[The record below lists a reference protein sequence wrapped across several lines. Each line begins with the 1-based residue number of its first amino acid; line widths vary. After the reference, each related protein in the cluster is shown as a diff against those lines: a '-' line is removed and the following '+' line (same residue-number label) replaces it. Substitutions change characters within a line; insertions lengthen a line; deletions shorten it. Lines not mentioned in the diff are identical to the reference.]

1 MGIANILLIVF
12 VIALAVLSLWWA
24 FNTIRQ
30 IQLQKEFAALT
41 LTSVAKL
48 WKKTQYVPEDARDRE
63 SLYLY
68 RDFLAKFDED
78 TKAQLPLM
86 VKDGNVRCLT
96 RREYDRATHQRDK
109 GPISWLVLVAT
120 VVYAIC
126 AVAFNL
132 NNLLFGIGL
141 AAIMPVWVMVLAVFV
156 YRFNKDK
163 NNYREQLFKTLQDN
177 CADFL
182 RLTKPYIVVDA
193 YPQKFGKDAKPR
205 YVALGDITDAQIKDV
220 KNFIIR
226 QKQAETEIITRSIDN
241 QREIEQLQRPT
252 PAPTVAEPTAPAV
265 TPTVKDTPTVTA
277 APTAAPTAPV
287 ANTPQLSRAE
297 KAAALNKLL
306 ADGIAAES
314 QDHVNPYLPK
324 ALSRQEKFDILT
336 KLVHDGVTAEAQ
348 RSAKLTAAANAPLE
362 EIKDLPPLPAVGA
375 DIPEPDA
382 DDFSLDSIGLAL
394 DAELAKRRK
403 RA

>member
-1 MGIANILLIVF
+1 MGTANILLIVF
-12 VIALAVLSLWWA
+12 VIALAVLALWWA

-68 RDFLAKFDED
+68 RDFLAKFED
-78 TKAQLPLM
+78 DQKAQFPLM
-86 VKDGNVRCLT
+86 VKDGNVRCMT
-96 RREYDRATHQRDK
+96 RREYDRACHQRDK
-109 GPISWLVLVAT
+109 RSVSLLVLLAT
-120 VVYAIC
+120 VVYAVC

-132 NNLLFGIGL
+132 QNLLFGIGM
-141 AAIMPVWVMVLAVFV
+141 AAIMPVWLVVLAVFV
-156 YRFNKDK
+156 NRFNKDK

-205 YVALGDITDAQIKDV
+205 YVALGELGDAQIEDT

-241 QREIEQLQRPT
+241 QREIEQLRNPT
-252 PAPTVAEPTAPAV
+252 PAEPTTPDVAPTAPAEPV
-265 TPTVKDTPTVTA
+265 ATVTEPDPA
-277 APTAAPTAPV
+277 TY
-287 ANTPQLSRAE
+287 TPQLSREE
-297 KAAALNKLL
+297 KAAALTKLL
-306 ADGIAAES
+306 NDGIAAES
-314 QDHVNPYLPK
+314 REQVNPYLPQP
-324 ALSRQEKFDILT
+324 LSREEKFAILT
-336 KLVHDGVTAEAQ
+336 KLVHDGVVAEQ
-348 RSAKLTAAANAPLE
+348 EHNAKMTAAANAPLE
-362 EIKDLPPLPAVGA
+362 EIKDLPPLTVGA
-375 DIPEPDA
+375 DVPEPDA

>member
-1 MGIANILLIVF
+1 MGTANIVLIVF
-12 VIALAVLSLWWA
+12 VIALAVLALWWA

-30 IQLQKEFAALT
+30 IQLQKEFAAVT

-78 TKAQLPLM
+78 AKAQMPLM
-86 VKDGNVRCLT
+86 VKDGNVRCMT
-96 RREYDRATHQRDK
+96 RREYDRACHQRDK
-109 GPISWLVLVAT
+109 SPISWLVLAAT

-132 NNLLFGIGL
+132 DNLLFGIGL
-141 AAIMPVWVMVLAVFV
+141 AAIMPVWVVVLAVFV
-156 YRFNKDK
+156 NRFNQDK
-163 NNYREQLFKTLQDN
+163 NNYRTQLFKTLQDS
-177 CADFL
+177 CPDFL

-205 YVALGDITDAQIKDV
+205 YLALGDLSDAQIADT

-226 QKQAETEIITRSIDN
+226 QKQAETEIITRGIDN
-241 QREIEQLQRPT
+241 QREIERLQNPTPTTPEPT
-252 PAPTVAEPTAPAV
+252 PAV
-265 TPTVKDTPTVTA
+265 
-277 APTAAPTAPV
+277 APV
-287 ANTPQLSRAE
+287 APVTPAEPVAPVYTPQLSRAE
-297 KAAALNKLL
+297 KADALNKLL
-306 ADGIAAES
+306 ADGITAENKN
-314 QDHVNPYLPK
+314 QVNPYVPQ
-324 ALSRQEKFDILT
+324 ALSREEKFDILT
-336 KLVHDGVTAEAQ
+336 KLVHDSVTAEQ
-348 RSAKLTAAANAPLE
+348 ERTAKLTAAANAPLE
-362 EIKDLPPLPAVGA
+362 EIKELAPLTVGA
-375 DIPEPDA
+375 PADTVTEPDA